1 MAVFQEKCWPCG
13 KQCINAEFCGIDNTY
28 QLPRNIKVKVI
39 ANTGF
44 WGFGGTLIEG
54 YAHFDNSHYDF
65 FDGFDE
71 KHKAYDV
78 NGYGPFNNETRP
90 DVNYRSVYDPDD
102 ASVLHYGSD
111 GQEDGVDRGGAE
123 VYLVDRESQNTSD
136 SAASDTTRPD
146 KVFKW
151 WPEKFGLGTK
161 IHFHNNIYKN
171 ITGAWRLID
180 ATGCY
185 DDNFTT
191 PGGAGAYLHQCTGID
206 KQDIRIREHS
216 ESTYLQ
222 YNEPGRTKPIQSG
235 MDFGDCFADG
245 QIAPEYSGELTQL
258 VRDTGNSPL
267 VATLNY
273 DGGTPTALRN
283 GMELLL
289 TNNVD
294 KSYNKAY
301 RIFSVSGSNVSLLG
315 TYDSG
320 NSVDINTSG
329 NGSWT
334 AFGTHDPK
342 RCCGGEAYGIDND
355 LRWKSKQFNYHTD
368 FRRVFNNPKNL
379 RQSNRKIENRETHGL
394 ANPVQKKDSGFRYDY
409 TYPSVSGESGM
420 PEVGA
425 TGNVAQFSR
434 SLPYYGPFHLVDQYD
449 IETRFDQVKN
459 SVKGRNATC
468 YSKKASLEIFPGCLT
483 QYEKYTNCTPA
494 PEYKRNSLPRL
505 TFVYRGCNYDDNC
518 SFDDEGRPL
527 GTGDPLG
534 WTSSGPGSLADIKR
548 GLPGQEITMYIN
560 LEDAWGGEWKRC
572 PCPCPPLTPVGN
584 DAPEH
589 ITIESPITFPCFP
602 DFDKYPV
609 ANGCKDKRYQFSQY
623 VNHVIG
629 PGGDTPHE
637 TCDELPGLD
646 AACNV
651 RQPYVTYGHISH
663 LCGSESGNAK
673 TTLTNAFAKER
684 QGGEYTQRT
693 PDSGNVNEPMY
704 WAFECPSPTQSG
716 VAVNNGT
723 WSGSGDIGD
732 NAITNVSG
740 EFYPYW
746 GLTDGAGRLTA
757 PYFNVIEQEVA
768 ECCGNSKT
776 ILNYDSSYTFFNGWP
791 KDNVPFL
798 IELETTDNCVGC
810 ATTVMETGALTLS
823 FSGLPASFLHNVSTD
838 GYPTEGKDNAYGF
851 NHCAYRGTKLTPNF
865 NCQSGFGTKYCTS
878 GSFEDIEDE
887 SFYLK
892 YGTAETGNT
901 CECMDNLNI
910 TLNPTIIEDSDDI
923 IVGWSTL
930 PATGFGHG
938 FVEIPNC
945 NNTDSKFMEFDYFQ
959 TPGVGYTTYGKFSVA
974 CEENVDFI
982 DPPSFPNAYY
992 ETSAINNLYSCGGC
1006 THKQPAQ
1013 IGGQGNLV
1021 LKSEFMVV
1029 SNINKDTFEA
1039 MNSDYIDGVAANR
1052 GGSYTEV
1059 YGDGQYLGWPN
1070 PGVTMTLC
1078 SGDKLLEYGC
1088 LLSDGFFYGCSTD
1101 DEGRPIAP
1109 QASGGA
1115 CYGNTLCNTCPV
1127 TCSCEE
1133 THSGIF
1139 ISYTDDNHF
1148 TSKRY
1153 PPEFDL
1159 FPHCYCEC
1167 QTPTLMRILDITS
1180 DYPSGTFTESWRHA
1194 SACDN
1199 SVNNYVKWF
1208 AVSGEGRRSTPEG
1221 YATGPILYSQLP
1233 PAPYLGYRE
1242 PDSYGTDWFDYS
1254 QGVNK
1259 IASGI
1264 DYRLQEPNSGG
1275 GSNCGMLNPGNCDTG
1290 ICPADRRAHSASC
1303 FEPIAYTTGDAW
1315 AAANFDVNKKYC
1327 YPEVMVV
1334 SKVECL
1340 AGGDYDLTVSREYHE
1355 HDRTWR
1361 QVGSIDCNCIPM
1373 FMGAYKYPK
1382 LVLNTSGA
1390 GASGQF
1396 TVDVGGTGHFNVT
1409 ASGADYTYGGTA
1421 QFPTCVSGS
1430 TSYPCCTGLNQTPV
1444 FTPFFSGGSLAFGT
1458 VAPAAGYTPT
1468 GAICNISISPTGGL
1482 EVGGTGCTTIP
1493 YAVISDSVTP
1503 AYYSPCSINPSSG
1516 TYTPQDFKLK
1526 TPDDAPSGADPVW
1539 NYYNLFYKGDSAG
1552 KPPVVGA
1559 VNTYESGEYYSNLP
1573 ISDEPPCEADCDNPD
1588 PGYSTDI
1595 LLSQPL
1601 FNTPSGRFGM
1611 DATNRHHSCLQDIT
1625 QCGGELWCNKMV
1637 FPRRSY
1643 RVDTKIAPF
1652 GSSQICTQN
1661 AEFLNRNELG
1671 YGELIRR
1678 QGHGGVDILNES
1690 KFYKYVDLCDPQII
1704 ATSQSAVGIDD
1715 VKIRVDDYLRL
1726 MGVVHPG
1733 WRYTLDMKSCT
1744 VVETGACDGTLP
1756 PTHSDSSIDA
1766 GSHQPKTWLSNGWE
1780 SMGYYLDK
1788 DGVSDPTGSGIG
1800 ASGADNCLFNPFKI
1814 MVDIECSTNNIKR
1827 RGIES
1832 DDPTLL
1838 DTIIDI
1844 PSVAC
1849 KGTINPP
1856 PCICNDSVCSTWQQ
1870 KPHDACKEYYAINA
1884 VWEPDLFGYVCPIG
1898 GGTVADDILCTIG
1911 QPCVGVD
1918 TCEPSCVSG
1927 VILNKESPSA
1937 MASFLFGKYVF
1948 KEGAPGPKNPF
1959 TPIMDS
1965 TVIAA
1970 TVSGVDYTYAQL
1982 NGLGLLSV
1990 PTLDISH
1997 DVAVCVGPS
2006 NTEVQSLIG
2015 AEAYY
2020 QDVPTHIYYT
2030 WCDTNIVVEI
2040 TGPFQLPVWA
2050 CTLDNG
2056 DTRWLA
2062 RTERP
2067 ANPDACCDVQLVGN
2081 NEGLCA
2087 QTHHVNPDDIDCT
2100 DGGDGGLVLL
2110 QNWPAVTATTWGS
2123 GCGCDKSQLQDFE
2136 CKTDSKARVTIT
2148 QTPTYDNVVT
2158 PPPNPR
2164 VN

>member
-13 KQCINAEFCGIDNTY
+13 KQCINTEFCGIDNTY

-39 ANTGF
+39 ANPDF
-44 WGFGGTLIEG
+44 WGFGGTVIEG

-71 KHKAYDV
+71 DHKAYDV

-102 ASVLHYGSD
+102 ASVLHYGAD
-111 GQEDGVDRGGAE
+111 GEEDGVDRGGAE
-123 VYLVDRESQNTSD
+123 VYLIDRESQNTSD
-136 SAASDTTRPD
+136 SAASETTRPD

-151 WPEKFGLGTK
+151 WPEKFGFGTK

-216 ESTYLQ
+216 EGTYLQ
-222 YNEPGRTKPIQSG
+222 YNEPGRTRPIQSG
-235 MDFGDCFADG
+235 MHFGDCFADG
-245 QIAPEYSGELTQL
+245 QIAPEYSGELIQL
-258 VRDTGNSPL
+258 VRGTGNSPL

-289 TNNVD
+289 TNDVD

-301 RIFSVSGSNVSLLG
+301 RIFNVAGANVSLVG

-320 NSVDINTSG
+320 NSVDIDTSG
-329 NGSWT
+329 NGSWV

-342 RCCGGEAYGIDND
+342 RCCGGAAYGIDD
-355 LRWKSKQFNYHTD
+355 DCKWKSKQFNYHTD

-394 ANPVQKKDSGFRYDY
+394 TNPVQVKDSGFRFDY
-409 TYPSVSGESGM
+409 TYPSVKKSGESGI
-420 PEVGA
+420 PDVSV
-425 TGNVAQFSR
+425 TGNVPQFSR
-434 SLPYYGPFHLVDQYD
+434 SLPYYGPFHLVDKYD

-483 QYEKYTNCTPA
+483 QYEAYQNCDPRDV
-494 PEYKRNSLPRL
+494 YKRNSLPRL
-505 TFVYRGCNYDDNC
+505 TFVYRGCNYDEIC
-518 SFDDEGRPL
+518 SFDESGRPL
-527 GTGDPLG
+527 GDSDIYGG
-534 WTSSGPGSLADIKR
+534 WTTSGPGSLADIKR

-560 LEDAWGGEWKRC
+560 LEDVWGGEYKRC
-572 PCPCPPLTPVGN
+572 PCCCPPADCPGN
-584 DAPEH
+584 DPPQH

-623 VNHVIG
+623 AEHVEQIG
-629 PGGDTPHE
+629 ASDLAHE
-637 TCDELPGLD
+637 LCDALPDLD
-646 AACNV
+646 AACNI

-663 LCGSESGNAK
+663 LCGWESGNAK

-693 PDSGNVNEPMY
+693 PESGNVNEPMY
-704 WAFECPSPTQSG
+704 WAFECPSPKESG
-716 VAVNNGT
+716 VPVNNGT
-723 WSGSGDIGD
+723 WSGSGETGD

-757 PYFNVIEQEVA
+757 PYFHVIEQEVA
-768 ECCGNSKT
+768 GCCGASDIT
-776 ILNYDSSYTFFNGWP
+776 ILNYDSAYTFFNGWP
-791 KDNVPFL
+791 SGDVPFL

-823 FSGLPASFLHNVSTD
+823 FSGLPASFLHDVTTD
-838 GYPTEGKDNAYGF
+838 GYPTEGKDSAYGF
-851 NHCAYRGTKLTPNF
+851 HHCAYRGTKLTPNF
-865 NCQSGFGTKYCTS
+865 NCESGFGTKYCNS

-887 SFYLK
+887 AFYLK
-892 YGTAETGNT
+892 YGSAEIGNT
-901 CECMDNLNI
+901 CECIGGTDTPLFNVE
-910 TLNPTIIEDSDDI
+910 LNPIIIEDSDDI
-923 IVGWSTL
+923 IIGWSTV

-938 FVEIPNC
+938 FIEIPNC
-945 NNTDSKFMEFDYFQ
+945 NNIDSKFLEFDYFE
-959 TPGVGYTTYGKFSVA
+959 TPGIGYTTYGKFSVA
-974 CEENVDFI
+974 CEENI
-982 DPPSFPNAYY
+982 DTIDKPSFPNAYY
-992 ETSAINNLYSCGGC
+992 ETSAVNNLYACGGC

-1052 GGSYTEV
+1052 GGSYTDT
-1059 YGDGQYLGWPN
+1059 YGDGWYLGWPN
-1070 PGVTMTLC
+1070 PGDTMTVC
-1078 SGDKLLEYGC
+1078 SGDKILQYGC
-1088 LLSDGFFYGCSTD
+1088 LLSDGFFYGCSTTH
-1101 DEGRPIAP
+1101 PL
-1109 QASGGA
+1109 ASGGA
-1115 CYGNTLCNTCPV
+1115 CYENTLCNTCPV
-1127 TCSCEE
+1127 ECSCDDE
-1133 THSGIF
+1133 IF
-1139 ISYTDDNHF
+1139 LSYTDSNGF

-1159 FPHCYCEC
+1159 FPGCYCDC
-1167 QTPTLMRILDITS
+1167 QTPTLMRILDVTS
-1180 DYPSGTFTESWRHA
+1180 DSPGPTFTESWRHA

-1199 SVNNYVKWF
+1199 SVNNFAKWF

-1242 PDSYGTDWFDYS
+1242 AATYSKDWFSYS

-1259 IASGI
+1259 IAGGI
-1264 DYRLQEPNSGG
+1264 DYRLQEPTQG
-1275 GSNCGMLNPGNCDTG
+1275 NCGMLDPQTCGTG
-1290 ICPADRRAHSASC
+1290 ACTIDRRAKSANC
-1303 FEPIAYTTGDAW
+1303 LDPIAYTSNGTTW
-1315 AAANFDVNKKYC
+1315 EAANFDVNKKYC

-1334 SKVECL
+1334 SKIECVT
-1340 AGGDYDLTVSREYHE
+1340 GGGYDLTVSREYHE

-1361 QVGSIDCNCIPM
+1361 QPGSTDCSCLEM
-1373 FMGAYKYPK
+1373 FIGAYKYPK
-1382 LVLNTSGA
+1382 LVYATSGT

-1409 ASGADYTYGGTA
+1409 ASGSNYVYGGTA

-1430 TSYPCCTGLNQTPV
+1430 TSYPCCTGLNQTPT
-1444 FTPFFSGGSLAFGT
+1444 FTPFFSGGSLSFGT
-1458 VAPAAGYTPT
+1458 VTPATGYAPT
-1468 GAICNISISPTGGL
+1468 GTICNISITPTGGL
-1482 EVGGTGCTTIP
+1482 IVYGSGCTTIP

-1503 AYYSPCSINPSSG
+1503 AYQGPCSINPSSG

-1526 TPDDAPSGADPVW
+1526 TPDDAPVGADPVW

-1573 ISDEPPCEADCDNPD
+1573 ISTDSDIGCGPDCDNPD
-1588 PGYSTDI
+1588 PSYSTDI

-1601 FNTPSGRFGM
+1601 FNTPSGRFGV

-1625 QCGGELWCNKMV
+1625 QCGGELWCNKLF

-1643 RVDTKIAPF
+1643 KVNTKIAPF

-1661 AEFLNRNELG
+1661 AQFLNRTEEG
-1671 YGELIRR
+1671 YLDLWLRDKN
-1678 QGHGGVDILNES
+1678 VDILDES
-1690 KFYKYVDLCDPQII
+1690 KFYRYIDLCDPQII
-1704 ATSQSAVGIDD
+1704 ATAQSQIGIDD
-1715 VKIRVDDYLRL
+1715 VVIRVDDYLRL

-1744 VVETGACDGTLP
+1744 VVETGDCGGTLP

-1814 MVDIECSTNNIKR
+1814 MVDVECSTNNIKR
-1827 RGIES
+1827 RGIET

-1856 PCICNDSVCSTWQQ
+1856 PCGCNDSVCNTWQQ
-1870 KPHDACKEYYAINA
+1870 RPHDHCKQYYAINA
-1884 VWEPDLFGYVCPIG
+1884 VWEPNLVGYVCPTG
-1898 GGTVADDILCTIG
+1898 GGSVADDILCTIG
-1911 QPCVGVD
+1911 QPCVGVG
-1918 TCEPSCVSG
+1918 TCTPACNTG
-1927 VILNKESPSA
+1927 PILNGETPGA
-1937 MASFLFGKYVF
+1937 MADFLFGQYVLSTG
-1948 KEGAPGPKNPF
+1948 GAPGPMNPF
-1959 TPIMDS
+1959 TPIMDAS
-1965 TVIAA
+1965 VI
-1970 TVSGVDYTYAQL
+1970 VYDGKTYAQL
-1982 NGLGLLSV
+1982 IGLDLLGG
-1990 PTLDISH
+1990 PTSDVSH
-1997 DVAVCVGPS
+1997 DVAVCVSPS
-2006 NTEVQSLIG
+2006 NTEVQSLTG
-2015 AEAYY
+2015 ARVF
-2020 QDVPTHIYYT
+2020 DPSSGPYYT
-2030 WCDTNIVVEI
+2030 WCDTKTVVEI
-2040 TGPFQLPVWA
+2040 TGPFELPVWE
-2050 CTLDNG
+2050 CNLDNG
-2056 DTRWLA
+2056 DSRWLA
-2062 RTERP
+2062 RTARP
-2067 ANPDACCDVQLVGN
+2067 RSSDECCEVQRVGT

-2087 QTHHVNPDDIDCT
+2087 QTHYVNPDDIACADQ
-2100 DGGDGGLVLL
+2100 DSVWGSGGLIVLD
-2110 QNWPAVTATTWGS
+2110 NWPAVTATTWGS
-2123 GCGCDKSQLQDFE
+2123 GCGCDKAQLQDFE

-2148 QTPTYDNVVT
+2148 QTPTYNSVVT
-2158 PPPNPR
+2158 PPPYPTIN
-2164 VN
+2164 